1 MLQFCVESDWKT
13 PVWHGETSMAELP
26 EQWWIDV
33 RVQLSDLLTVL
44 DQNDEPL
51 IAAHVAM
58 ALECLQARAR
68 H

>member
-1 MLQFCVESDWKT
+1 
-13 PVWHGETSMAELP
+13 MAELP
-26 EQWWIDV
+26 EQWWIKV
-33 RVQLSDLLTVL
+33 RDQLSDLLTVL

-68 H
+68 HQGGPI